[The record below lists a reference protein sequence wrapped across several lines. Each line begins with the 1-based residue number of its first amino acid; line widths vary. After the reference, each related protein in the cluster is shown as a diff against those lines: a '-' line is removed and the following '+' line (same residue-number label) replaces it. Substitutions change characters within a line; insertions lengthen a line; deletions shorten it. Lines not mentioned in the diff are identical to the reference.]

1 MGDLGGPERTSE
13 VRLLGGRA
21 KRLQV
26 GPVREGSHSAG
37 DQERRTAAK
46 RDMGVNVGAHQP
58 GHRKADVFAID
69 PLERWMWP

>member
-1 MGDLGGPERTSE
+1 M
-13 VRLLGGRA
+13 
-21 KRLQV
+21 

-37 DQERRTAAK
+37 DEERRTAAK
-46 RDMGVNVGAHQP
+46 RDMGVDVGAHQP